1 MFGRIITLL
10 LQLGNYKTAIFPHVE
25 CQKKLIYLEAKL
37 NTRNMNVL
45 KLEHSSER
53 YEQLPETQKI
63 TFLSLYFSVKVF
75 KVRHVQQNCLF
86 DFLYLLCQKCL
97 SLSERLGYKI
107 IFHPR
112 HCSWPRSYV
121 ISFTQGYKMKP

>member
-1 MFGRIITLL
+1 MSDA
-10 LQLGNYKTAIFPHVE
+10 KE
-25 CQKKLIYLEAKL
+25 KKLIYLEAKL
-37 NTRNMNVL
+37 NTGNMKVL
-45 KLEHSSER
+45 GLEHSSAR
-53 YEQLPETQKI
+53 QEQLPETQKI
-63 TFLSLYFSVKVF
+63 TFLSLYLSVKVLN
-75 KVRHVQQNCLF
+75 VWYVQQNCLF

-121 ISFTQGYKMKP
+121 ISFTQGYKMRP